1 MCPAMCHMARGLTDA
16 SLNAKAKQLNEMAWF
31 IFSKDDLAKRDLDY
45 GMTLIRLAVERSD
58 GKNAAILD
66 TLARGYFEKGTAR
79 EGYQNSGQS
88 RKAGQRPHPDR
99 NPSHTHPLQ
108 TGAPLNLTGAGRRGT
123 GLDCVLLKLI

>member
-31 IFSKDDLAKRDLDY
+31 IFSKDDLAKRDLDC

-66 TLARGYFEKGTAR
+66 TLARGYFEKGR
-79 EGYQNSGQS
+79 LG
-88 RKAGQRPHPDR
+88 KAIKTQAKAVK
-99 NPSHTHPLQ
+99 LAK
-108 TGAPLNLTGAGRRGT
+108 APTLTGIQATLTRYKRARRS
-123 GLDCVLLKLI
+123 I